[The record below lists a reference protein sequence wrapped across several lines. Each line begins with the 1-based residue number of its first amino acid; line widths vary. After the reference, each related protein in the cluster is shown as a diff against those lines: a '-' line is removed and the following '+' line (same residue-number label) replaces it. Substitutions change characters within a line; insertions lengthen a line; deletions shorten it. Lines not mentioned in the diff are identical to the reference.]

1 MKEGA
6 KDVGDIEAV
15 ARIAVDCGLQ
25 VHRELGPGLLENV
38 YETLLAAKL
47 EKHGLLVERQKVL
60 PIDLPDLK
68 LDAAYRVDLLVGGR
82 LIIEIKALERLASLH
97 SAQLL
102 TYLRLS
108 KQPVGLLMNFGGET
122 FRQGLRRVV
131 NGMAG
136 TA

>member
-6 KDVGDIEAV
+6 KNLLDIEEL

-25 VHRELGPGLLENV
+25 VHRELGPGLLESV

-47 EKHGLLVERQKVL
+47 VKYGLAVERQKVL

-68 LDAAYRVDLLVGGR
+68 LDAAFRVDLLVDQK
-82 LIIEIKALERLASLH
+82 LIIEVKALERLASIH
-97 SAQLL
+97 TAQLL

-108 KQPVGLLMNFGGET
+108 EQPVGLLMNFGEET

-131 NGMAG
+131 NGQAG
-136 TA
+136 ST

>member
-6 KDVGDIEAV
+6 KGVRDIEEV
-15 ARIAVDCGLQ
+15 VRLAVDCGLQ
-25 VHRELGPGLLENV
+25 VHKELGPGLLENV

-47 EKHGLLVERQKVL
+47 EKFGLPVERQKVL

-68 LDAAYRVDLLVGGR
+68 LDAAYRVDLLVDAR
-82 LIIEIKALERLASLH
+82 LIIEVKALERLAPLH
-97 SAQLL
+97 TSQLL

-108 KQPVGLLMNFGGET
+108 KQPVGLLMNFGDET

-131 NGMAG
+131 NSMA
-136 TA
+136 TSS

>member
-6 KDVGDIEAV
+6 KDVGDIEDV
-15 ARIAVDCGLQ
+15 ARVAVDCGLQ
-25 VHRELGPGLLENV
+25 VHRELGPGLLESV

-47 EKHGLLVERQKVL
+47 EKRGLLVERQKVL

-68 LDAAYRVDLLVGGR
+68 LDAAYRVDLLVEGR

-108 KQPVGLLMNFGGET
+108 KQPVGLLMNFGDET

-136 TA
+136 A